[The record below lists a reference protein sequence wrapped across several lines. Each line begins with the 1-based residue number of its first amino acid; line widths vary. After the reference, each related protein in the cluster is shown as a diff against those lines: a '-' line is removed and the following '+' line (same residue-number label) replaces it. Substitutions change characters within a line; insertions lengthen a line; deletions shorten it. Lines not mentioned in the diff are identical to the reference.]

1 LKNRFSRR
9 WLIALLLVVLL
20 ALAIP
25 VAVGL
30 AQSGQG
36 SQCPPDCMVSFQTP
50 NMFNPSSFET
60 ARIDALFKFILVIA
74 GIIFVLVE
82 GMLFFAVWRFRNRP
96 AEAAVQVH
104 GNTKLEIAWTAAPAV
119 ILAVLLG
126 FTFQTMG
133 EVRAVTAENVLH
145 VQAIGH
151 QWWWEFRYPDQ
162 QVVTANELVV
172 PVNTVV
178 EVSVE
183 SVDVEHGFWAPELFG
198 KVDAVPGYTTRV
210 RFTPTEIRDD
220 YFGGQCTQFC
230 GRQHAQMRFAVRV
243 VSAADFANWTAHMA
257 QPEAGETAVSGD
269 AAAGRELFLAPTSQ
283 CIGCHTVAGTNAVGV
298 TGPNLTHLHSRSFF
312 AGGIRAL
319 TTENL
324 RAWVHDAPTLKPGTI
339 MPSFANAFNDQQVA
353 DIVAYL
359 ETLE

>member
-1 LKNRFSRR
+1 LKKRISRR
-9 WLIALLLVVLL
+9 WLIALFVVLIL

-25 VAVGL
+25 MAVGL

-36 SQCPPDCMVSFQTP
+36 SECPPDCMVSFQTP
-50 NMFNPSSFET
+50 NMFNPASFET
-60 ARIDALFKFILVIA
+60 ERIDALFKFILVIA

-96 AEAAVQVH
+96 AESAVQVH

-126 FTFQTMG
+126 FTFRTMG
-133 EVRAVTAENVLH
+133 EVKAVTGENVLH

-172 PVNTVV
+172 PVNTVI

-183 SVDVEHGFWAPELFG
+183 SFDVEHGFWAPELFG
-198 KVDAVPGYTTRV
+198 KVDAVPTYVTRV
-210 RFTPTEIRDD
+210 RFTPTEIRPD

-230 GRQHAQMRFAVRV
+230 GRQHAQMRFAVQV
-243 VSAADFANWTAHMA
+243 VSAGDFEAWATNMA
-257 QPEAGETAVSGD
+257 QPAAGAETVTGD
-269 AAAGRELFLAPTSQ
+269 AAAGRELFLAASSQ

-298 TGPNLTHLHSRSFF
+298 TGPNLTHLQSRSFF

-319 TTENL
+319 TPENL
-324 RAWVHDAPTLKPGTI
+324 RAWVHDAPSLKPGTI
-339 MPSFANAFNDQQVA
+339 MPSFANTFTDDQVA

-359 ETLE
+359 ETLH